1 MTTSQTDLLHW
12 FPLLESH
19 QDRLSQLAVTH
30 AVLSGFDMTMLAFTL
45 ELDESELIER
55 WSSGIGLTDITSD
68 TREALAELIDVPSW
82 HIWFLSGELN
92 VMDFMPS
99 VEAETCAEK
108 AKSRWD
114 VIREVNDEVIAVFT
128 QLLAGDPLL
137 DSRFWDE
144 LLEDIQTN

>member
-19 QDRLSQLAVTH
+19 QDRLSQLAETH

-92 VMDFMPS
+92 LMDFTGGA
-99 VEAETCAEK
+99 EAATIADK
-108 AKSRWD
+108 AKSRW
-114 VIREVNDEVIAVFT
+114 EVLHEVSDDAIAVFV
-128 QLLAGDPLL
+128 QLLVGDPLIA
-137 DSRFWDE
+137 SRFWDE
-144 LLEDIQTN
+144 LLEDIQTY

>member
-82 HIWFLSGELN
+82 HIWFLSGELS
-92 VMDFMPS
+92 VMDFTGGA
-99 VEAETCAEK
+99 EAATIADK
-108 AKSRWD
+108 AKSRW
-114 VIREVNDEVIAVFT
+114 EVLHEVSDDAIAVFV
-128 QLLAGDPLL
+128 QLLVGDPLIA
-137 DSRFWDE
+137 SRFWDE
-144 LLEDIQTN
+144 LLEDIQTY